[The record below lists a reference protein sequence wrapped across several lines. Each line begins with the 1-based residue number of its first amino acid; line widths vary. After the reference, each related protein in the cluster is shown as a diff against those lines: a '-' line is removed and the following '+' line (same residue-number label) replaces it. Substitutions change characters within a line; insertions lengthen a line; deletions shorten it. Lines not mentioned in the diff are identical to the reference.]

1 MMAELGRFRRTPVT
15 RGKVRVVFQGN
26 MNAALRTGADRD
38 ELLHSLA
45 ACRARYAAG
54 DTLAV
59 WSAIRVLD
67 MLYGEGDDVTVPRWV
82 WDYLAEGAARLW
94 QLECEVI
101 GDDPGTKLQDRQMT
115 AEDATALVAAAIG
128 LATGRQGKGANAFEK
143 SRQGVRG
150 DIALR
155 MKDSGHEPEVI
166 ANAAGLP
173 YQTGN
178 PDSDR
183 ALRKLLALGRKR
195 RGDKP
200 GK

>member
-1 MMAELGRFRRTPVT
+1 MAKLEQFRRKRVT
-15 RGKVRVVFQGN
+15 RGKASIVFHDN
-26 MNAALRTGADRD
+26 LNAVLRPGADR
-38 ELLHSLA
+38 EGLLQSLA

-67 MLYGEGDDVTVPRWV
+67 LLHGDGADVAVPRWV
-82 WDYLAEGAARLW
+82 WGYLAQSAARLW

-101 GDDPGTKLQDRQMT
+101 GDGPGTRLRGRQMA

-143 SRQGVRG
+143 SRQGIRG

-166 ANAAGLP
+166 AKAAGLP
-173 YQTGN
+173 YQTEN
-178 PDSDR
+178 PDSRR
-183 ALRKLLALGRKR
+183 ALRKLLALGRDR
-195 RGDKP
+195 RNGKP